1 MQELDNLP
9 DPIEAVPDPD
19 TVRFLLA
26 DASRRRELLKSL
38 LRVAQRKANYP
49 PPKRRLIQSDA
60 LGETGVARG

>member
-1 MQELDNLP
+1 MQELDDVP

-19 TVRFLLA
+19 TVRVLLA

-49 PPKRRLIQSDA
+49 PPKHRLIQRDA
-60 LGETGVARG
+60 LGETGVALG